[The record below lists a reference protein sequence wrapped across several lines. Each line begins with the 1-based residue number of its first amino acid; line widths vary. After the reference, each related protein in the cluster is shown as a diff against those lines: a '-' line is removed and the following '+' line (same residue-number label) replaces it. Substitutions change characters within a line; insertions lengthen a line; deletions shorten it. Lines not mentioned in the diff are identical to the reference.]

1 VAFGASP
8 PPDRSPG
15 GQGADAAPSAASAP
29 ESGPPSLGGDQEGV
43 QIHPDAVSSFLT
55 RAYPTRPDRLWKGLM
70 DTLRA
75 VGYPPEEVD
84 EAHRK
89 VKTSFVDV
97 KGDDFPEPIG
107 DRPPEFG
114 PTYTILQLPRVT
126 EGKLSLE
133 AIVAPE
139 GKGAAISLRAR
150 LLVPGL
156 DRKRRVRVL
165 TDRRSSGVVEEEFLK
180 KLELALKIKPI

>member
-1 VAFGASP
+1 MVLVALLASGASP
-8 PPDRSPG
+8 AP
-15 GQGADAAPSAASAP
+15 APS
-29 ESGPPSLGGDQEGV
+29 ETGIPSTGGDQESV

-55 RAYPTRPDRLWKGLM
+55 RAYRTKPDRLWKGLM
-70 DTLRA
+70 ETLRA

-84 EAHRK
+84 EAHFK

-107 DRPPEFG
+107 ERPPEFG
-114 PTYTILQLPRVT
+114 PTYTILQLPRVVD
-126 EGKLSLE
+126 GKLSLE

-139 GKGAAISLRAR
+139 GRGAAISLRAR

-165 TDRRSSGVVEEEFLK
+165 TDRRSSGVVEEELLK
-180 KLELALKIKPI
+180 KLELALKIRPI